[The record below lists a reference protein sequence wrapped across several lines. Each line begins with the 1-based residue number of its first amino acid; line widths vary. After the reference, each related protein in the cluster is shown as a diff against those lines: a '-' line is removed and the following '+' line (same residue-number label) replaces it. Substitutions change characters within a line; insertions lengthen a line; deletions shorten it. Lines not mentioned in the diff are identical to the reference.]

1 MATERSATQV
11 MARAVSGPQAH
22 RMRGAITTLLEA
34 LGEDVERDG
43 LADTPARVTRSL
55 IEMTSG
61 YREDPAEILSTRFDS
76 DYDQFVLLKNID
88 FVSMCEHHM
97 LPFTGTA
104 HVGYLPGDKV
114 VGLSKLAR
122 LVHCFARRLQ
132 IQEQMTKQIADA
144 LTDHL
149 HPRGVGVVIRAHHS
163 CMSCR
168 GVKQANAEM
177 VTSVVLGGVRDDE
190 SLRSE
195 FFQLLKA

>member
-1 MATERSATQV
+1 MMEH
-11 MARAVSGPQAH
+11 AVRIMLQA
-22 RMRGAITTLLEA
+22 I
-34 LGEDVERDG
+34 GEDPLRDG
-43 LADTPARVTRSL
+43 LIDTPARVAKALR
-55 IEMTSG
+55 EMTSG
-61 YREDPAEILSTRFDS
+61 YKDDPAAILATRFES

-97 LPFTGTA
+97 LPFTGVA

-122 LVHCFARRLQ
+122 LVECFARRLQ

-144 LTDHL
+144 LDQHL
-149 HPRGVGVVIRAHHS
+149 QPRGVGVVVKAHHS

-177 VTSVVLGGVRDDE
+177 ITSVVRGGVRDDE
-190 SLRSE
+190 SLRAE
-195 FFQLLKA
+195 FFQLLRA